1 MKDTPWKKYL
11 VFALFCGV
19 VYVPLFHHL
28 TWEPIHNWDEALY
41 AMRAGYMAE
50 EGAYLPDYTRW
61 VKGGPAHRNTKPPFT
76 TWIQAL
82 SMKISG
88 VSELGLRL
96 PVACS
101 ALATVF
107 LFLWFFRKKFGD
119 IRIGYCAGFVLVT
132 SLGYVREHA
141 ARTGDQ
147 DAPLALYMLAG
158 AFAFYQYIEAKDA
171 HKRWRWLAM
180 LTFLLIIS
188 ALTKYVFGLLFL
200 PAFFIYAI
208 YKKELWNMLKRG
220 STWLA
225 VLIFGVAV
233 GGWLAVMEY
242 RLPGFVHRVL
252 FYEMV
257 DRYTTVIEL
266 HEAPF
271 WYYFANLWN
280 GYFMP
285 WLYLLP
291 IAMAMFFYK
300 TFRAYRDILLLM
312 FLCAIG
318 LLLIVSFSQTKTTHY
333 EIVAYPPLAFLA
345 GTGLYQLA
353 SVFFRFFKTAAKAYK
368 IVLVAAGFCI
378 VVVLVIQPY
387 QRVFEKIYKPR
398 LTQNE
403 LKYGYLFRK
412 IEANRT
418 GLKSFTVLHPGFEG
432 QAAFYAGMYNRGK
445 GYRIR
450 LAEGAEGAA
459 PGDTV
464 MVCDKNISKALFE
477 KFHLQGLESYDEC
490 FVARI
495 DSKLQTED

>member
-1 MKDTPWKKYL
+1 MKDKPWKKYL
-11 VFALFCGV
+11 IFTLFCGA

-28 TWEPIHNWDEALY
+28 TWEPIHNWDESLF

-50 EGAYLPDYTRW
+50 EGAYLPDYSHW
-61 VKGGPAHRNTKPPFT
+61 VEGGPMHRNSKPPFT

-82 SMKISG
+82 SMKIFG

-96 PVACS
+96 PVALS

-107 LFLWFFRKKFGD
+107 LFLWFFREKFGD
-119 IRIGYCAGFVLVT
+119 VRIGYCAGFVLVT
-132 SLGYVREHA
+132 SLGYVRAHA

-147 DAPLALYMLAG
+147 DVPLALYMLAG
-158 AFAFYQYIEAKDA
+158 AFAFYQYIGEKDER
-171 HKRWRWLAM
+171 KRWRWLAL

-208 YKKELWNMLKRG
+208 YKKELLNILKRR

-225 VLIFGVAV
+225 ALIFGVAV
-233 GGWLAVMEY
+233 GGWLAVMEQ
-242 RLPGFVHRVL
+242 RLPGFAERMF

-257 DRYTTVIEL
+257 HRYTTVIEL
-266 HEAPF
+266 HKAPF
-271 WYYFANLWN
+271 WYYFNNLWS

-291 IAMAMFFYK
+291 IPLAMVFYK

-312 FLCAIG
+312 FLCALV
-318 LLLIVSFSQTKTTHY
+318 LLLTVSFSQTKTTHY

-345 GTGLYQLA
+345 GIGLYQLV
-353 SVFFRFFKTAAKAYK
+353 SVFFKLLKTIAGEYK
-368 IVLVAAGFCI
+368 IFLVTAGFWLAIVLV
-378 VVVLVIQPY
+378 VKPY
-387 QRVFEKIYKPR
+387 QKVFEKIYTPK

-403 LKYGYLFRK
+403 MKYGYLFRK
-412 IEANRT
+412 IKAWRP
-418 GLKSFTVLHPGFEG
+418 GLKSFTLLHPGFAG
-432 QAAFYAGMYNRGK
+432 QAAFYAGLYDRKM
-445 GYRIR
+445 GYHIKMIK
-450 LAEGAEGAA
+450 GAEGVV

-464 MVCDKNISKALFE
+464 MVCDKTIGKALFE
-477 KFHLQGLESYDEC
+477 KFHLQGLESYEEC
-490 FVARI
+490 FVARV
-495 DSKLQTED
+495 DSRLRTED